1 MLTFQLL
8 DIIFYGNFK
17 VAHIILKILHE
28 LRRAMRLKVLWPGK
42 TGNTALKDL
51 EEYYLRRINQ
61 LEPCEIIATKEA
73 KGLLERDSGR
83 IQEIEAQGL
92 EKHIKDDYIIC
103 LFDKGREMSSSE
115 FARFLKSAG
124 ENSTRVV
131 TFIVGGFLG
140 LAGRI
145 LDRADMLL
153 SLSSMTFSHDLSRS
167 MLLEQI
173 YRSLGII
180 KGRQYAK

>member
-1 MLTFQLL
+1 MLTFRLF
-8 DIIFYGNFK
+8 DIIFYGNFEVTHVFSK
-17 VAHIILKILHE
+17 VLHGYG
-28 LRRAMRLKVLWPGK
+28 RAMRLKVLWPGK
-42 TGNTALKDL
+42 TRNTAMKEL
-51 EEYYLRRINQ
+51 EEHYLHRINQ
-61 LEPCEIIATKEA
+61 LEPCVIIATKEA
-73 KGLLERDSGR
+73 RGLSERDAGR
-83 IQEIEAQGL
+83 IQEMEAQGL

-103 LFDKGREMSSSE
+103 LFDKGKRMSSSE

-124 ENSTRVV
+124 DNSSRVV

-145 LDRADMLL
+145 LDRSDMLL
-153 SLSSMTFSHDLSRS
+153 SLSAMTFSHDLSRI

-173 YRSLGII
+173 YRSLSIS

>member
-1 MLTFQLL
+1 MLTFQLF

-17 VAHIILKILHE
+17 VAHVILKISHE
-28 LRRAMRLKVLWPGK
+28 LGKPMRLKVLWPGK
-42 TGNTALKDL
+42 TRNTAIKTL
-51 EEYYLRRINQ
+51 EDYYLQRINQ

-73 KGLLERDSGR
+73 KGLSERDAGR
-83 IQEIEAQGL
+83 IQETEAQGL

-131 TFIVGGFLG
+131 TFIAGGFLG

-145 LDRADMLL
+145 LNRADMLL
-153 SLSSMTFSHDLSRS
+153 SLSAMTFSHDLSHI

-173 YRSLGII
+173 YRSLSII